1 MVAGVRNLRLVLS
14 LVGISIFALLI
25 LDFGPGNW
33 LSDLNFAGGSLNYL
47 VLGLTFYLTV
57 YFVGSE
63 SLEYFRLPRFHFKT
77 ALALLIAS
85 IFVIREIS
93 NSDNLSPSAW
103 RTTGGI
109 IYLLAIGFGEEMLSR
124 GLIFGALYKFG
135 VTKAILG
142 SSFLFGLLHL
152 NLYIGKYWDPWVAY
166 WHVMSAFGF
175 GIFACALMIV
185 TRSIW
190 VVVIYHALNDWGVVF
205 DKAQEP
211 LIGQQ
216 DWDVSFWGGISS
228 PFFNLAIS
236 IGLAA
241 LLLRLDRGGVP
252 RWAARLAIKWKLV
265 KPELG
270 LVA

>member
-1 MVAGVRNLRLVLS
+1 MRNLRMVLS

-33 LSDLNFAGGSLNYL
+33 LSDVNFAEGSVNYL
-47 VLGLTFYLTV
+47 VMGLIFFITV

-77 ALALLIAS
+77 ALAILIAS
-85 IFVIREIS
+85 VFVINGIW
-93 NSDNLSPSAW
+93 NSDNFSPSAW
-103 RTTGGI
+103 SAICGI

-124 GLIFGALYKFG
+124 GLIFGALHKYG

-142 SSFLFGLLHL
+142 SSFLFGLMHL
-152 NLYIGKYWDPWVAY
+152 NLYTGKNWDPWQAY
-166 WHVMSAFGF
+166 WHVIDTFGF
-175 GIFACALMIV
+175 GIVACTLMIV

-190 VVVIYHALNDWGVVF
+190 VVVIYHALTDWSVVF
-205 DKAQEP
+205 DKVSSDLSETEKWNP
-211 LIGQQ
+211 GF
-216 DWDVSFWGGISS
+216 WDALSF

-241 LLLRLDRGGVP
+241 LLLRLNRGGVP

>member
-1 MVAGVRNLRLVLS
+1 MVAGMRNLRMVLRLVS
-14 LVGISIFALLI
+14 ISIFALLI

-33 LSDLNFAGGSLNYL
+33 LSDVNFAQESVNYL
-47 VLGLTFYLTV
+47 VMGLIFFITV

-85 IFVIREIS
+85 VFVINEIS
-93 NSDNLSPSAW
+93 NSDNLSSSAW

-124 GLIFGALYKFG
+124 GFVFGALHKFG
-135 VTKAILG
+135 LWRAIFG

-152 NLYIGKYWDPWVAY
+152 NLYVGKYWDPWAAY
-166 WHVMSAFGF
+166 WHVMDTFGF
-175 GIFACALMIV
+175 GIFVCALMIV

-190 VVVIYHALNDWGVVF
+190 VVVIYHALKDWGVVF

-211 LIGQQ
+211 LVGRQ

-228 PFFNLAIS
+228 PLFGLALS
-236 IGLAA
+236 IGFAA

>member
-1 MVAGVRNLRLVLS
+1 MRNVRMVLS

-33 LSDLNFAGGSLNYL
+33 LSDVNFAEESVNYL
-47 VLGLTFYLTV
+47 VMGLIFFITV

-77 ALALLIAS
+77 ALAILIS
-85 IFVIREIS
+85 SVFVINGIT
-93 NSDNLSPSAW
+93 NSDNVSPSAW
-103 RTTGGI
+103 NATCGM

-124 GLIFGALYKFG
+124 GFVFGALHKYG
-135 VTKAILG
+135 RWKAILG
-142 SSFLFGLLHL
+142 SSFLFGLMHL
-152 NLYIGKYWDPWVAY
+152 NLYTGQNWDPWQAY
-166 WHVMSAFGF
+166 WHVIDTFGF
-175 GIFACALMIV
+175 GIVACVLMIV

-190 VVVIYHALNDWGVVF
+190 VVVIYHALTDWSVVF
-205 DKAQEP
+205 DKVSSDLSETEKWNP
-211 LIGQQ
+211 GF
-216 DWDVSFWGGISS
+216 WDALSF

-241 LLLRLDRGGVP
+241 LLLRLDRGGMP

-270 LVA
+270 LVT

>member
-1 MVAGVRNLRLVLS
+1 MRNLRLVLS

-33 LSDLNFAGGSLNYL
+33 LSDVNFAEGSVNYL
-47 VLGLTFYLTV
+47 VMGLIFFITV

-77 ALALLIAS
+77 ALAILIAS
-85 IFVIREIS
+85 IFVIRQIS
-93 NSDNLSPSAW
+93 NSDNVSLSAW
-103 RTTGGI
+103 SATCGI
-109 IYLLAIGFGEEMLSR
+109 IFLLLLGFGEEMLSR
-124 GLIFGALYKFG
+124 GLIFGALHKYG
-135 VTKAILG
+135 LWKAIFG

-152 NLYIGKYWDPWVAY
+152 NVYIGKYWDPWQAY

-175 GIFACALMIV
+175 GIFVCALMIV

-190 VVVIYHALNDWGVVF
+190 VVVIYHALFDWGVVF

-211 LIGQQ
+211 LIGRQ
-216 DWDVSFWGGISS
+216 DWDVSIWGGISS
-228 PFFNLAIS
+228 PFLNLAIS
-236 IGLAA
+236 IGFAA

>member
-1 MVAGVRNLRLVLS
+1 MVLS

-33 LSDLNFAGGSLNYL
+33 LSDVNFAEGSVNYL
-47 VLGLTFYLTV
+47 VEGLIFFITV
-57 YFVGSE
+57 YFVGSQ

-77 ALALLIAS
+77 ALTLLIAS
-85 IFVIREIS
+85 VFVILKIS
-93 NSDNLSPSAW
+93 DSDNLSLSAW
-103 RTTGGI
+103 STTCGI
-109 IYLLAIGFGEEMLSR
+109 IFLLLLGFGEEMVSR
-124 GLIFGALYKFG
+124 GFVFGALHKYG
-135 VTKAILG
+135 LWKAIFG
-142 SSFLFGLLHL
+142 SSFLFGLMHL
-152 NLYIGKYWDPWVAY
+152 NLYLGQYWDPWAAY
-166 WHVMSAFGF
+166 WHVMDTFRF
-175 GIFACALMIV
+175 GIFVCALMIV

-190 VVVIYHALNDWGVVF
+190 VVVIFHALSDWSIVF
-205 DKAQEP
+205 DKEQEP
-211 LIGQQ
+211 LIGRQ

-228 PFFNLAIS
+228 PLIGVALS